1 MAREFIMDALMIE
14 ADERAR
20 EQVYWSGWEKWLRG
34 HLDIEREGLIEALGE
49 ALGQS
54 RFDLR
59 NEIEAKINA
68 QVKAL
73 ELRIAELTGAVDILR
88 GIQPPPPAKFP
99 TIRAWRE
106 DTIYHEGDIV
116 ALCRRYISGVA
127 RHCARTGCAGL
138 DLPRQPGQQSQYAR
152 HLRRPCGLSLPRR
165 HHDRRFELRC
175 VEGQARPLPRP
186 RLAALGFARLAW

>member
-1 MAREFIMDALMIE
+1 MAREFIMDAHMIE

-34 HLDIEREGLIEALGE
+34 HLGIEREGLIEALGE

-116 ALCRRYISGVA
+116 ARCRRYISGVA

-138 DLPRQPGQQSQYAR
+138 GLPRQPGQQSQYAR
-152 HLRRPCGLSLPRR
+152 HLRRPCGLSLPGR
-165 HHDRRFELRC
+165 HHDQRLQLRC
-175 VEGQARPLPRP
+175 IER
-186 RLAALGFARLAW
+186 